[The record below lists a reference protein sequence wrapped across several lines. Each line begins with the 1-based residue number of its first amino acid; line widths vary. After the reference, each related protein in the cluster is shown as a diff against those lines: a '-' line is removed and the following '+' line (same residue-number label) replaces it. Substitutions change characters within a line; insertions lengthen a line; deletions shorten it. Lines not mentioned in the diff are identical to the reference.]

1 MLTLHH
7 LPCCLGDCVDH
18 PVEDEGYGD
27 YPLAVDSSSDWLG
40 FHVAEMQDAL
50 DLGQQDSA

>member
-50 DLGQQDSA
+50 DLGQ